1 MASFNSLID
10 ELIAAEGGDRITN
23 APEDR
28 GGLTKF
34 GISQQ
39 AFPNLDIANLTEAEA
54 KRIYKREYWDRLN
67 LSKLPAAMR
76 RSLFFNAVNSGVST
90 VAKDLQEAL
99 NVTPDGIIGPQTI
112 EAAKN
117 FKGDLDEQTRTAQIE
132 RYLRIVQN
140 DPPQRKWLNGWINRV
155 TDGNFSGRGEDL
167 RSLSIEEVR
176 DKAYR
181 AAGIQ
186 VSEPEAPA
194 ETATFAEAMEAR
206 EQPLV
211 TPESLVEQLMVTLR
225 DMQNV
230 PQQAPEAPETAPT
243 EESGFTS
250 EEEAVI
256 QSIMASNPN
265 EQAGRQQFQRALNEA
280 ELAETARA
288 AQADPEEAIIRAM
301 MQHPEKLEV
310 VAEGD
315 FREPITRR
323 QPTQE
328 IPSDGRSI
336 LPEIF

>member
-1 MASFNSLID
+1 MASFNSIID
-10 ELIAAEGGDRITN
+10 ELIAAEGGDTITN
-23 APEDR
+23 IREDR

-76 RSLFFNAVNSGVST
+76 RNLFFNAVNSGVST

-99 NVTPDGIIGPQTI
+99 NVTPDGIVGPQTI

-117 FKGDLDEQTRTAQIE
+117 FKGDLDERTRTSQIE

-140 DPPQRKWLNGWINRV
+140 DPSQRKFLNGWINRV
-155 TDGNFSGRGEDL
+155 TDGGFSGQGEDL

-181 AAGIQ
+181 AAGIEVEQ
-186 VSEPEAPA
+186 PEAPA
-194 ETATFAEAMEAR
+194 TFAQAMEAR

-211 TPESLVEQLMVTLR
+211 TPESLVEQLMVTLQ
-225 DMQNV
+225 DMQKA
-230 PQQAPEAPETAPT
+230 PQESPQAPEEAVT
-243 EESGFTS
+243 EESGYTS
-250 EEEAVI
+250 DEEAII
-256 QSIMASNPN
+256 QSIMAANPD
-265 EQAGRQQFQRALNEA
+265 EQAGRQQFERAFNEA
-280 ELAETARA
+280 QLAETARA
-288 AQADPEEAIIRAM
+288 AEADPEEAIIQAIM
-301 MQHPEKLEV
+301 KSEEPVEV

-315 FREPITRR
+315 FREPVTRR